1 MKVFSFYN
9 LDKPSSR
16 KLRKL
21 NWKLSKMN
29 LTIES
34 QKMQRTFVVHLHFLQ
49 RSLRIWPLKYISHK
63 YANRNL
69 HLQHDPISLY

>member
-21 NWKLSKMN
+21 NWKLSKIN

-34 QKMQRTFVVHLHFLQ
+34 QKMQRTFGVKPHFLQ
-49 RSLRIWPLKYISHK
+49 RTSVVCAHF
-63 YANRNL
+63 L
-69 HLQHDPISLY
+69 HRTLQTCVFEM